1 MTTPARVL
9 LAAAGAI
16 YLSLGGLHLVYTFF
30 SRKFDPYEESL
41 KARLQETTLQ
51 LTRKTTFWKAW
62 IGFNASHSTGA
73 LFFGFVLC
81 YSAVTVQTITPAFQV
96 LAGVCLVNSAFYVWL
111 ARKYWFRIPWLGS
124 FLATIS
130 LAISFALS
138 LMPTNQP

>member
-1 MTTPARVL
+1 MTIPARVL

-30 SRKFDPYEESL
+30 SRKFDPHDESL
-41 KARLQETTLQ
+41 KTRLQEATLR

-73 LFFGFVLC
+73 LFFGFMLC
-81 YSAVTVQTITPAFQV
+81 FSAVTADMITTDYYV
-96 LAGVCLVNSAFYVWL
+96 LVGVCLLNSAFYVWL

-124 FLATIS
+124 FLATIF
-130 LAISFALS
+130 LAFAFALS
-138 LMPTNQP
+138 LTQTSQP